1 VLNTVAIDSAIKDKI
16 DRLLAA
22 EPREI
27 PDDPLLFRI
36 WQLEYIEAGL
46 REY

>member
-1 VLNTVAIDSAIKDKI
+1 MNTVMIDRAMKDKI
-16 DRLLAA
+16 DRLLAT
-22 EPREI
+22 EPTEI

-36 WQLEYIEAGL
+36 WQLEYIENGL

>member
-1 VLNTVAIDSAIKDKI
+1 MNTVAIDTTIKDKI
-16 DRLLAA
+16 DRLLAS
-22 EPREI
+22 EPSEI

-36 WQLEYIEAGL
+36 WQLEYIERGL